1 LAKSLEELK
10 DGFADLWASLGNV
23 SFDLTWHNLSGCVT
37 PPFDQ
42 DAREVIGNLALP
54 FTWPPDESEFTLGCD
69 VLTLP
74 KDEKFEEARSAFKDL
89 SSEAGRRLPAID
101 ASLQLYVGQLNDDPA
116 AWWYA
121 MLFREH
127 EKHVAYQQGNEIEY
141 HKSLSIWQPV
151 KDSVQAIGVLITRE
165 TAATVDEQP
174 PVPARKICSF
184 KQGEA
189 QEKWISGLADHHKI
203 DHPTD
208 PINSTPVILN
218 EFARTYSIS
227 SGSASKYFREFFGN
241 HRTYEILC
249 QKDPQSLV
257 KKIRNLIEPKP
268 LREGYLPGEIV
279 ESHQTAEDEYHG
291 SRPDDVQ

>member
-1 LAKSLEELK
+1 
-10 DGFADLWASLGNV
+10 
-23 SFDLTWHNLSGCVT
+23 VT

-151 KDSVQAIGVLITRE
+151 TYSVQVLGVLIERE
-165 TAATVDEQP
+165 P
-174 PVPARKICSF
+174 PSGETKNEIKSGYLGGKELMEALEIHPTQRNAFEKKLGRMRSVNFMPNT
-184 KQGEA
+184 KQNR
-189 QEKWISGLADHHKI
+189 LADK
-203 DHPTD
+203 DWVEVND
-208 PINSTPVILN
+208 PVRNSPQYLYNV
-218 EFARTYSIS
+218 S
-227 SGSASKYFREFFGN
+227 SPEIQAIVKRYQSAKS
-241 HRTYEILC
+241 T
-249 QKDPQSLV
+249 
-257 KKIRNLIEPKP
+257 
-268 LREGYLPGEIV
+268 
-279 ESHQTAEDEYHG
+279 
-291 SRPDDVQ
+291 